1 MIIKFFLIGSLV
13 AASVWLMRGQRRG
26 TRLALTRLA
35 GIGFAASG
43 VTGVIA
49 PEAVTWVANRM
60 GVGRGTDLVLYLLV
74 VAFMFTTLAHQMR
87 MREMG
92 ERLARLTRAHALLEV
107 EVEGRRLVADEPH
120 D

>member
-1 MIIKFFLIGSLV
+1 MIIKFVLITSLIV
-13 AASVWLMRGQRRG
+13 ASVWLMRGQRRG
-26 TRLALTRLA
+26 TRLALTRIAGLA
-35 GIGFAASG
+35 FAASG
-43 VTGVIA
+43 VVGVIS

-92 ERLARLTRAHALLEV
+92 ERLASLTRAHALLEV
-107 EVEGRRLVADEPH
+107 EVESSRLVADKPH